1 MKCNVCNFEN
11 KEDALYCASCG
22 AKLTGPDPADMQTV
36 RIAEV
41 PQAADDSEDDEEVGK
56 TDVLAQTTPVTP
68 RPAAPAGTSGVLP
81 GNSGVLPGNSGVMP
95 GGGFRPPMGG
105 PVPPAPMPGKAKKSG
120 SGVLVWAIIASVLLV
135 GCVVVGVIGYLSL
148 SGKVKDEEDAKA
160 KAQSEYEALK
170 TDYDLLEK
178 NMQESEASN
187 TSAQA
192 EASSAKKEVVALEER
207 LSGVEEEFQSYKDA
221 YDPLINFANTNE
233 GRGSSKIFVSAS
245 VLHLEKDVDLRVYVP
260 EEAEVSASSDNAGVA
275 GCEVKK
281 SKTGLYTLSVKKG
294 SAGTAVISVKND
306 ESGEIA
312 KIFVYVD

>member
-56 TDVLAQTTPVTP
+56 TDVLVQTTPMTP
-68 RPAAPAGTSGVLP
+68 RPAAPAGT
-81 GNSGVLPGNSGVMP
+81 SGVLPGNSGVMP

-221 YDPLINFANTNE
+221 YDPLINFANKNE

-245 VLHLEKDVDLRVYVP
+245 VIHLVKDMDLRVYVP
-260 EEAEVSASSDNAGVA
+260 EEAEVTASSDNGSVA

-281 SKTGLYTLSVKKG
+281 SSGGLFTLKIKKG
-294 SAGTAVISVKND
+294 NAGSAVISVKNS
-306 ESGEIA
+306 ENGEVA

>member
-56 TDVLAQTTPVTP
+56 TDVLVQTPPVTP
-68 RPAAPAGTSGVLP
+68 RPAAPAGISGVLP
-81 GNSGVLPGNSGVMP
+81 GNSGVRPGNSGVMP

-221 YDPLINFANTNE
+221 YDPLINFANENE

-245 VLHLEKDVDLRVYVP
+245 VIHLVKDMDLRVYVP
-260 EEAEVSASSDNAGVA
+260 EEAEVTASSDNGSVA

-281 SKTGLYTLSVKKG
+281 SSGGLFTLKIKKG
-294 SAGTAVISVKND
+294 NAGSAVISVKNS
-306 ESGEIA
+306 ENGEVA